1 MLLLMIFGSSSGLPT
16 SDSSDKTLFTFSKA
30 NFGFINSLPLNLRLN
45 LTLLFSA
52 KNSLALVTL
61 CIKSPSPMV
70 EESLNSLS
78 SLFLD
83 LALAAD
89 SFFLSSYKNLLKS
102 RILATGGF
110 ASSAIKTKSLSN
122 SAAFCFASSSEISP
136 KFSPVGPI
144 TLRVGALIFS
154 LIL

>member
-1 MLLLMIFGSSSGLPT
+1 MLLLTTFGSSSGLPT
-16 SDSSDKTLFTFSKA
+16 SDNSDNTLFTFSKA
-30 NFGFINSLPLNLRLN
+30 NLGFKNSLPLSFRLN

-61 CIKSPSPMV
+61 CIRSPSPIV
-70 EESLNSLS
+70 EDSLSSFS

-102 RILATGGF
+102 SILATGGF

-122 SAAFCFASSSEISP
+122 SAAFCFASSSEIRP

-144 TLRVGALIFS
+144 TLRVGTLILS